1 MEIKYITPQELRAWW
16 PSIKPGL
23 ENVKTKS
30 PENWI
35 IEDVY
40 CDCHSQRSMIWALID
55 NGRAIGYWVLQP
67 NGEELHV
74 WAGWALENR
83 HDNLENGLKYIKEIA
98 RQGNAKYITFS
109 SHRRGWDKRA
119 KKIGFRPRTWI
130 SEV

>member
-119 KKIGFRPRTWI
+119 KKMGFRPRTWI

>member
-1 MEIKYITPQELRAWW
+1 METKYISPQELRSWW
-16 PSIKPGL
+16 PSVKPGL

-30 PENWI
+30 PEDWI

-40 CDCHSQRSMIWALID
+40 VDCYNGRSMLWALID
-55 NGRAIGYWVLQP
+55 ESRVIGYWVLQP
-67 NGEELHV
+67 DGDKLHV
-74 WAGWALENR
+74 WAGWSLENR

-109 SHRRGWDKRA
+109 SHRKGWIKRA
-119 KKIGFRPRTWI
+119 KSLGFSPKLWI

>member
-1 MEIKYITPQELRAWW
+1 MEIKYITPQELREWW

-23 ENVKTKS
+23 ENVKAKS

-35 IEDVY
+35 VEDVY
-40 CDCHSQRSMIWALID
+40 CDCFNQKSMIWVLLD
-55 NGRAIGYWVLQP
+55 EGKVIGYWVLQP
-67 NGEELHV
+67 NGQELHV

-83 HDNLENGLKYIKEIA
+83 HDNLEIGLKYIKDIA

-119 KKIGFRPRTWI
+119 KTLGFRPRLWI
-130 SEV
+130 CEV

>member
-1 MEIKYITPQELRAWW
+1 MEIKYITPQELREWW

-23 ENVKTKS
+23 ENVKAKS

-35 IEDVY
+35 VEDVY
-40 CDCHSQRSMIWALID
+40 CDCFIKKSMIWALLDEGKI
-55 NGRAIGYWVLQP
+55 IGFWVLQP
-67 NGEELHV
+67 TSQELHV

-83 HDNLENGLKYIKEIA
+83 HDNLEIGLKYIKDIA

-119 KKIGFRPRTWI
+119 KTLGFRPRLWI
-130 SEV
+130 CEV